1 MFLPRDEVIALCDQ
15 KTAVQKIDQ
24 ATKLIDELY
33 TEDATGMVFF
43 HELWIRL
50 TTVMLIAQQ

>member
-33 TEDATGMVFF
+33 REDATGNGIFS
-43 HELWIRL
+43 
-50 TTVMLIAQQ
+50 